1 MQPDDN
7 PELMHK
13 PPAEQIILTL
23 EPVREFVAEKKKPVD
38 CPQASKGRLGRYKL
52 SMTFSVARR
61 GLLQKTQRG
70 LHYLL
75 RLLII
80 TDRYVFEYPKGT
92 PGRRNQQTWEK
103 NLKAK

>member
-38 CPQASKGRLGRYKL
+38 CPQASKGGLGRYKL
-52 SMTFSVARR
+52 SITFSVARR
-61 GLLQKTQRG
+61 GLLEKSPKG
-70 LHYLL
+70 LHYIM

-80 TDRYVFEYPKGT
+80 TEERKC
-92 PGRRNQQTWEK
+92 
-103 NLKAK
+103 L